1 VLASIRTLRTSEPW
15 RRKDRTP
22 KAKTGS
28 GPPKSVSKKTGAVGA
43 AAVTHKLRRCTAV
56 GRWQELERG
65 RLIVQDGR
73 WMKEDGTVYWHR
85 WFGLEALEE
94 SLGLGWFQ
102 GVGNGAPEGFW
113 DTALNFLKFL
123 PYFIGLL
130 ILGVIKSPDVAV
142 VVGVRRAVLAKR
154 GR

>member
-1 VLASIRTLRTSEPW
+1 
-15 RRKDRTP
+15 
-22 KAKTGS
+22 
-28 GPPKSVSKKTGAVGA
+28 VSKKTGAVGA

-102 GVGNGAPEGFW
+102 GVGNGAPEGV
-113 DTALNFLKFL
+113 LG
-123 PYFIGLL
+123 FIGLL